1 MKKNKPLMWIIA
13 VLVFIVSAAL
23 VQGTLTNMSY
33 LYLPVV
39 YLEPSLTPTPSLT
52 PSITPSPTATPDYD
66 VSIVDIVNSDTM
78 DPLNEY
84 VSIKNNRSKAVD
96 LTDWFV
102 RDDGPNRYDFPD
114 NYSIASKKTI
124 RIWTK
129 EGLNSSSDLYW
140 GSPVEVWN
148 DGGDCAYLRDD
159 SEGKKTL
166 VDTYC
171 YTKEDGILMVIIREP

>member
-1 MKKNKPLMWIIA
+1 MKKNKPLMWMIA
-13 VLVFIVSAAL
+13 ILVFIVSAAL
-23 VQGTLTNMSY
+23 VQGTLNNISY

-39 YLEPSLTPTPSLT
+39 YLEPSKTPTPSPT

-66 VSIVDIVNSDTM
+66 VSIVDIVNSNTM

-84 VSIKNNRSKAVD
+84 VSIKNHRSKSVD
-96 LTDWFV
+96 LTDWFI
-102 RDDGPNRYDFPD
+102 RDDGPNRYDFPE
-114 NYSIASKKTI
+114 NFIIGSKKTI
-124 RIWTK
+124 KIWTK
-129 EGLNSSSDLYW
+129 DGVDSATNLYW

-148 DGGDCAYLRDD
+148 DSGDCAYLRDD

-171 YTKEDGILMVIIREP
+171 YTKEEDGLMIILRTP